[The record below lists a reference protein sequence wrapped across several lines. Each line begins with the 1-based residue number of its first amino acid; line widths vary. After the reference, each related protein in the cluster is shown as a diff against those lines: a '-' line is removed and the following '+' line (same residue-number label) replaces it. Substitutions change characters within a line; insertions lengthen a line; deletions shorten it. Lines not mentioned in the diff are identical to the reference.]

1 MCVQQGGAAPQ
12 RSIRVCGGEQHLV
25 GGVVESDVHMLV
37 RAWECGTVYEIM
49 YAADQHRVGVEQKL
63 SKTQSSR
70 SVLYEAGEMSVG
82 YDDIIMVYRPFYSL

>member
-1 MCVQQGGAAPQ
+1 M
-12 RSIRVCGGEQHLV
+12 
-25 GGVVESDVHMLV
+25 
-37 RAWECGTVYEIM
+37 YEIM
-49 YAADQHRVGVEQKL
+49 YAADEHWVGVEQKL